1 MLKCSWKQVCRI
13 MLLGPGW
20 RMGLG
25 YKLQK
30 HQNAGLAFQTRKPY
44 TCTKPSPESH
54 SHAFSSWFGCKQ
66 LWDYSYPVVSQI
78 LVNSW
83 VRSEMNP
90 LLFLFCPLSR
100 AVLVCR
106 SWCPGAAHWACL
118 DVASLGW
125 MEARISHRAGDV
137 EHCIVLPAA
146 FPQQGCR

>member
-25 YKLQK
+25 YRLQK
-30 HQNAGLAFQTRKPY
+30 HQSAGLAFQTRKSY
-44 TCTKPSPESH
+44 TCTEPSPESH

-66 LWDYSYPVVSQI
+66 LWDYSYPVVSQR

-83 VRSEMNP
+83 VQSEMDP
-90 LLFLFCPLSR
+90 LLFPLCPLSR
-100 AVLVCR
+100 ALISEELVPR
-106 SWCPGAAHWACL
+106 SCTLGMPGWEQFGVDGSMDL
-118 DVASLGW
+118 PQGW
-125 MEARISHRAGDV
+125 GCGAL
-137 EHCIVLPAA
+137 C